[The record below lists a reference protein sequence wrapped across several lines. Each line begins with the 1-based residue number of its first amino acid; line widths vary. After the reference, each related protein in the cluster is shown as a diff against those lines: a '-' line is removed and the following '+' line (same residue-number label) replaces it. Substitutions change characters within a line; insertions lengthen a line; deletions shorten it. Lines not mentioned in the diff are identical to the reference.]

1 MMRPFYKKLCR
12 YSLVLLMPSVFY
24 FLGTANTLSESYYWH
39 SPQQAVG
46 EYIVP
51 YSIKNRVV
59 YLSQAQDSDLNI
71 RSAVGFLSVVAGIIL
86 GGLGF
91 GYRKL

>member
-1 MMRPFYKKLCR
+1 
-12 YSLVLLMPSVFY
+12 MPSVFY
-24 FLGTANTLSESYYWH
+24 FLGTAIHLSEFYYWH

-59 YLSQAQDSDLNI
+59 YLSQAQDTHLNVYLGI
-71 RSAVGFLSVVAGIIL
+71 GFGSIVVGITL
-86 GGLGF
+86 GWLGF
-91 GYRKL
+91 GYRKI